1 MAEPDRQIEVQLGH
15 LCNNRCVFCVSGQ
28 LSEQGRA
35 PQLPAQPIV
44 DQIIAAREGG
54 ARKITFLGG
63 EPTIQ
68 RSFPQ
73 MLRLAVDLGFP
84 EIVIFTNGVMTP
96 RASFRQR
103 VYSVLDEL
111 GPDVAKRVI
120 WRFSLQG
127 GDREHHDGTTLNP
140 GSWDRIWSSLEVLH
154 EAGARL
160 TANMCVVESNYRSI
174 VHLADAAKRFGFE
187 NIHLDMVRPRDA
199 GDRTVEELRA
209 MMARYGD
216 MAPYFRALVARC
228 DELLGPDFD
237 INLGNLPYCMAPDLA
252 HKIHHDGEA
261 TITVAASGQGTT
273 QTGFDKYLDKR
284 VDKEKV
290 EGCRRCVFDGQC
302 SGVFERYGEFFGY
315 DELQPLDAE
324 TMWRHDARGDLFALL
339 AKATITRWAEDER
352 VLVGRIDE
360 RSGSFDAAIA
370 VDGGVDAVEA
380 ATTARWA
387 LVLQRAGRGLRRGGW
402 AVLRGERVE
411 AELLGGWPTS
421 AGGAMALIARIDG
434 LDRALGG
441 AGVADPEQVATGLA
455 ASWARAR
462 REREDA
468 QIVRREQIALAQ
480 RLLATLARCRP
491 VGLAAGASHKDA
503 EGEWATMTF
512 RGREGVSLE
521 VDVALLPDADGKAR
535 PRLRHRA
542 QGLTE
547 PQLQEASATIGAAI
561 RSAWSAGSRAARTP
575 SPA

>member
-1 MAEPDRQIEVQLGH
+1 M
-15 LCNNRCVFCVSGQ
+15 FCVSGQ

-44 DQIIAAREGG
+44 DQIVSARAGG

-111 GPDVAKRVI
+111 GPDVTKRVI

-140 GSWDRIWSSLEVLH
+140 GSWDRIWNSLEVLH
-154 EAGARL
+154 ETGARL

-199 GDRTVEELRA
+199 GDRTVDELRA
-209 MMARYGD
+209 MMSRYGD
-216 MAPYFRALVARC
+216 MAPQFRALVARC

-290 EGCRRCVFDGQC
+290 EACKTCIFDGQC

-315 DELQPLDAE
+315 DELRPIDAP
-324 TMWRHDARGDLFALL
+324 TMWGHDKRGNLFVRL
-339 AKATITRWAEDER
+339 AQETITAWAQAQR
-352 VLVGRIDE
+352 VLIWRVDE
-360 RSGSFDAAIA
+360 RSGSFDVAIA
-370 VDGGVDAVEA
+370 AQDGGDAA
-380 ATTARWA
+380 AAAPSERWA
-387 LVLQRAGRGLRRGGW
+387 AVLQRAGGGTRRNGW
-402 AVLRGERVE
+402 AVLRADRVE
-411 AELLGGWPTS
+411 AELLGSWPSS
-421 AGGAMALIARIDG
+421 AADAMALVSRIDA
-434 LDRALGG
+434 LDRQLGG
-441 AGVADPEQVATGLA
+441 AGVAAPARVAAELA
-455 ASWARAR
+455 EAWSQAR
-462 REREDA
+462 RMRDEA
-468 QIVRREQIALAQ
+468 QAARREQIALAQ
-480 RLLATLARCRP
+480 RLLAALARSRP
-491 VGLAAGASHKDA
+491 VGLAASGSQKDDA
-503 EGEWATMTF
+503 GEWATMSF
-512 RGREGVSLE
+512 RGREGQTLE
-521 VDVALLPDADGKAR
+521 VDVALQPDADGKAR

-542 QGLTE
+542 QGLSE
-547 PQLQEASATIGAAI
+547 AQLQEASAAIGAAI
-561 RSAWSAGSRAARTP
+561 RGAWSAGGRAARTM